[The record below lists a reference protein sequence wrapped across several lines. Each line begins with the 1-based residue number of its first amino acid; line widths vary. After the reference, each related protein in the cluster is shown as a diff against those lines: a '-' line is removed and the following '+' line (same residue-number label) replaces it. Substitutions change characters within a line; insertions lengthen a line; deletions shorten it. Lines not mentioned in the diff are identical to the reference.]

1 MLQSNTY
8 HISHHLLGTFTMLP
22 AIICVCQSLI
32 SKFHSQLYEPPPV
45 SRGWG
50 GGLWVLG
57 GGGGQKKFK
66 GGEEAKEEKY
76 DNVERWRASLLV
88 TDWIFFFFKSV
99 SGCVCNVSNLNKNI
113 TFRDYNWQKILGPFL
128 IHRQIGALI
137 ISEDS
142 AKWALD
148 LFKVI
153 SIWFRAGFL
162 EQQ

>member
-22 AIICVCQSLI
+22 AIICLCQSLI
-32 SKFHSQLYEPPPV
+32 SKFHSQLYGPPPV

-66 GGEEAKEEKY
+66 GGEEAKEEKMITWKDEGLHY
-76 DNVERWRASLLV
+76 W
-88 TDWIFFFFKSV
+88 WQIGFFFLKSV

-113 TFRDYNWQKILGPFL
+113 TFRDYNWQKILGTFL
-128 IHRQIGALI
+128 IHRQLGALI